1 MDSNEKLTEN
11 QLYNLFDSW
20 CQNMTEDDGCL
31 TEKIERFEEDYFE
44 DMLFKPNSICYYI
57 FQFEIMGYS
66 FDLESNYYRF
76 FVVDC
81 LEDNAFGQTN
91 HNDRTISIIARH
103 KNDSATILHEMIHA
117 HEQIIKDFKYRIFSE
132 NLLLQLYNKLSHKI
146 ENLDDIIKSHS
157 EFIHQSDMAVNSGEH
172 GLLFLLKSLD
182 LDIRF
187 GFPLGTVFGY
197 GYDDAGNVVLKA
209 NAEKI
214 K

>member
-1 MDSNEKLTEN
+1 
-11 QLYNLFDSW
+11 
-20 CQNMTEDDGCL
+20 
-31 TEKIERFEEDYFE
+31 
-44 DMLFKPNSICYYI
+44 
-57 FQFEIMGYS
+57 
-66 FDLESNYYRF
+66 
-76 FVVDC
+76 
-81 LEDNAFGQTN
+81 
-91 HNDRTISIIARH
+91 
-103 KNDSATILHEMIHA
+103 MIHA

-197 GYDDAGNVVLKA
+197 GYDDAGNVVLKE
-209 NAEKI
+209 NS
-214 K
+214 